1 MNIMLSNKCK
11 NAVLILENEY
21 NTIEETIYL
30 SSIPG
35 FINNINELRENG
47 NWKIAKKYNSDEE
60 W

>member
-1 MNIMLSNKCK
+1 MNIMVSNKRK
-11 NAVLILENEY
+11 NAVLILENNC
-21 NTIEETIYL
+21 NTIGETIYL

-35 FINNINELRENG
+35 FINNINEIRENE

>member
-1 MNIMLSNKCK
+1 MNIMVSNKRK
-11 NAVLILENEY
+11 NAVLILENDC

-35 FINNINELRENG
+35 FINNINEIRENE

>member
-1 MNIMLSNKCK
+1 MNIMVSNKRK
-11 NAVLILENEY
+11 NAVLILENDC

-35 FINNINELRENG
+35 FINNINEIRENE
-47 NWKIAKKYNSDEE
+47 NWKIANKYNSDEE